1 MPQVSTYKNLVVIVD
16 QELVGDKRRKQNFS
30 GFHPMIRADEQ
41 WETAD
46 NIRGL
51 LSRYQAVY
59 RGSKGFALVNYGAM
73 VDQLRSGVLPG
84 AYESGP
90 EGIGRLRK
98 QLQGPNEGTNIV
110 FNYTI
115 TPSSY
120 TGALLMLRHDSKS
133 LSAWDSYGNKDA
145 AAQSLLA
152 PGEVDI
158 FKDYMLDGLV
168 LGNGTFDSIL
178 SGNLDTSFLDH
189 TTIIYLA
196 DSDKEV
202 RDPSGLDLQ
211 IEPTYN
217 FYASTTPPY
226 ELVSGGPLGPER
238 IKEYHLPN
246 VYFLESELRNTG
258 SALLATYHLP
268 ALTLDGLVNWFETR
282 VGIAQTVTSEVEDRF
297 YDAYSEGLRSLAA
310 AFPESYDIIDTNL
323 QLNNKNFA
331 ILHRDLS
338 ALDDERVTED
348 TLPFYNRIVLGNDI
362 NEVAGKKPE
371 IGILR
376 YLSNNEDTRDFIDI
390 LQMETIIKLSSGTQ
404 NLPTREFTTMVKKF
418 NSSPLIDPNDW
429 NFSVGEQE
437 YTLLYDL
444 KDMIED
450 YEENNR
456 DVIVANLINTFSSLN
471 PEVLN
476 IGIDASNLNFRLIR
490 DYQIPE
496 DQNFVDYQHVSN
508 AYIDMFEADDSPSH
522 FSRVH
527 RSLGEVYKNNYC
539 HTETLLYVIKKKLT
553 PNGAP
558 IQTYYVSPSFSIG
571 ASAKSFFYDTQIKYG
586 KEYYYEFEKVVVIF
600 GNQYQYHL
608 PVFNTSGPPKNFNQ
622 VTMKVSNLPSIKV
635 ALVPY
640 VIPQSGI
647 RTVILDKPPV
657 PPELSFY
664 AHKGIDN
671 KVKILLNSSTGEFQA
686 KPVIINETDTE
697 YFINEY
703 RSQTADFVT
712 IDSQVL
718 NKKITFKSDDPVDR
732 YQLFR
737 LDTKPQSYADFANTQ
752 IDIDPHNAIPGSF
765 EDIIEPN
772 RKYYYCARSV
782 DIHSNVSNPG
792 HIYEIEIINNNGQ
805 IFMRQQVVRYET
817 SKPNYSKQ
825 GRRFLYI
832 EPSLQQVAFQ
842 EENESLI
849 TEVPNPQN
857 SPDSNILGVS
867 DVDKVWDKV
876 FKIRL
881 TSKKTGRKIDLNL
894 TFKNTGIT
902 NTSE

>member
-1 MPQVSTYKNLVVIVD
+1 MPQISTYKNLVVIVD
-16 QELVGDKRRKQNFS
+16 QELVGDKRRKQNLS
-30 GFHPMIRADEQ
+30 GFHPMVRDDEQ
-41 WETAD
+41 WVTSD

-51 LSRYQAVY
+51 LSRYRTVY
-59 RGSKGFALVNYGAM
+59 RGSKGFALINYGAM
-73 VDQLRSGVLPG
+73 VAQLRNGVLLG

-90 EGIGRLRK
+90 GGIGRLRK

-115 TPSSY
+115 TPLTD
-120 TGALLMLRHDSKS
+120 TGASLKLSHDSRS
-133 LSAWDSYGNKDA
+133 LSAWDSYGNKAA
-145 AAQSLLA
+145 AAQSLLS
-152 PGEVDI
+152 PGDVDI
-158 FKDYMLDGLV
+158 FKDYMLDGLE
-168 LGNGTFDSIL
+168 LSAGTFDSIL
-178 SGNLDTSFLDH
+178 SGNLGVSFLDH
-189 TTIIYLA
+189 TTIIYLT
-196 DSDKEV
+196 DSDKEI
-202 RDPSGLDLQ
+202 RDPTGLDLQ

-226 ELVSGGPLGPER
+226 ELASGGQTASK

-246 VYFLESELRNTG
+246 VYFLEAELRNTG
-258 SALLATYHLP
+258 SSLLATYHLP
-268 ALTLDGLVNWFETR
+268 ALTLNETVNWFETYI
-282 VGIAQTVTSEVEDRF
+282 GIAQTVTSEVEDRF
-297 YDAYSEGLRSLAA
+297 YDVYAEGLQSLANA
-310 AFPESYDIIDTNL
+310 TNEAFDLVDTNL
-323 QLNNKNFA
+323 QRNNRNFA

-348 TLPFYNRIVLGNDI
+348 TLPFYNRVILGNDI
-362 NEVAGKKPE
+362 NQVTGKRPE

-418 NSSPLIDPNDW
+418 NSSPLVNPNDW
-429 NFSVGEQE
+429 NYSVGDQE

-450 YEENNR
+450 YEDDNR
-456 DVIVANLINTFSSLN
+456 DIIVANLINTFSSMN
-471 PEVLN
+471 PDVLN
-476 IGIDASNLNFRLIR
+476 IGIDANSLNFRLIR

-496 DQNFVDYQHVSN
+496 EESFVDYQHVSN
-508 AYIDMFEADDSPSH
+508 AYVDMFEADDSPSH

-527 RSLGEVYKNNYC
+527 RNLEEVYKNDYC
-539 HTETLLYVIKKKLT
+539 HTETLLYVVKKKLT

-558 IQTYYVSPSFSIG
+558 VQTYYISPPFSTG
-571 ASAKSFFYDTQIKYG
+571 ASAKSFFYDTQVKYG
-586 KEYYYEFEKVVVIF
+586 RQYYYEFEKVVVIF
-600 GNQYQYHL
+600 GNQYRYSST
-608 PVFNTSGPPKNFNQ
+608 PVFGTSGAPGNFNE
-622 VTMKVSNLPSIKV
+622 VAMKVSNLPSIKV

-647 RTVILDKPPV
+647 ETIILDKPPV
-657 PPELSFY
+657 PPEVSFY

-671 KVKILLNSSTGEFQA
+671 KLKILLNSSTGEFQA
-686 KPVIINETDTE
+686 KPVIINETDID

-703 RSQTADFVT
+703 RSQTGDFSTPDDDV
-712 IDSQVL
+712 V
-718 NKKITFKSDDPVDR
+718 NKKITFRSDDPVDR
-732 YQLFR
+732 YQLFK
-737 LDTKPQSYADFANTQ
+737 LDSKPQSYADFAGTQ
-752 IDIDPHNAIPGSF
+752 TIIDPELAIPGSF
-765 EDIIEPN
+765 LDTIEPN

-782 DIHSNVSNPG
+782 DVHGNVSNPG

-817 SKPNYSKQ
+817 SKPDYSKQ

-832 EPSLQQVAFQ
+832 EPSLQQVAFPP
-842 EENESLI
+842 ENELLI

-867 DVDKVWDKV
+867 DIDKVWDKA